1 MNIYYED
8 VAKHSMAVRAW
19 DYVIDF
25 VRDHMELSLLTRS
38 QVLNLISLKLNIKYL
53 MNFGK
58 KKNSMRKVLN
68 LSKKIVYKLLK
79 V

>member
-38 QVLNLISLKLNIKYL
+38 QVFKSNLPEAQHQVFDEFWKEEKFHQKSFKLEQKDRL
-53 MNFGK
+53 
-58 KKNSMRKVLN
+58 
-68 LSKKIVYKLLK
+68 
-79 V
+79 